1 MVSPEKMNRC
11 AFAGR
16 FFCGITQSRLFIP
29 CRGAFAPSRSESP
42 AHPKISRTAGAFRS
56 CFRQRL
62 PPPALFRASSG
73 CSSPAGVK
81 RARPSAA
88 PREPFSQGKQPPS
101 GASLR
106 CHASRFRTA
115 SGAGTT
121 CRSSYCAFSMPK
133 KRRALSPV
141 SVHKSSVLM
150 PSSEARH
157 SAVNTVSAGSLVL
170 PRQGCGA
177 R

>member
-16 FFCGITQSRLFIP
+16 FFCDITQSRRFIP

-42 AHPKISRTAGAFRS
+42 AIQKFPEQPGPFGRASGSAFR
-56 CFRQRL
+56 RPL
-62 PPPALFRASSG
+62 SSG

-106 CHASRFRTA
+106 CHASGFRTA
-115 SGAGTT
+115 SGAGTP

-141 SVHKSSVLM
+141 SVHNSSVLM